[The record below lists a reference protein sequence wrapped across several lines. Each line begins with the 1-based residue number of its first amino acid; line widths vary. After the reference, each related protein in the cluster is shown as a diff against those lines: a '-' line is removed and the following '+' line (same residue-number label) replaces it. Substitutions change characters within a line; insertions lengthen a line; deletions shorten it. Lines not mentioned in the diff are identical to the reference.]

1 MDVDQVKEYLHSIE
15 SSSQSYSD
23 LLEYEC
29 LLEIKGRWPDDNGLN
44 DIFYSLDH
52 SKLLYWQKLRGE
64 HDTSEPKLADR
75 YNDSEFCHGYVLF
88 IDKYD
93 SKSIEKE
100 LIVPA
105 LRGDITFKKIDV
117 SLIKADIVRRNEEH
131 FNALFEF
138 A

>member
-44 DIFYSLDH
+44 DIFYRLDH
-52 SKLLYWQKLRGE
+52 SKFITWQKLRGE
-64 HDTSEPKLADR
+64 HDTPEPKLADK
-75 YNDSEFCHGYVLF
+75 YNDYQYCHGYVVF

-93 SKSIEKE
+93 SKAIEKE
-100 LIVPA
+100 LIFHA
-105 LRGDITFKKIDV
+105 LKGNISFKKIDV

-131 FNALFEF
+131 FKSLFEF